1 MKSFIESTRDT
12 ESKMFWLN
20 RWNTWMDVIKLYVL
34 KIYKVIANIKISVI
48 QFQLFQRIN
57 LWAIY

>member
-1 MKSFIESTRDT
+1 MKSFIESTTDT

-34 KIYKVIANIKISVI
+34 KIYKVIANIKISAI
-48 QFQLFQRIN
+48 QFQIFP
-57 LWAIY
+57 